1 MNFITVTQFNT
12 YIRQIFE
19 AEEMLSN
26 ISILGE
32 VSGVSIVRG
41 VAYFNVKDQ
50 GAILPCV
57 SFNLGGFI
65 LKDGEQVI
73 VTGSPNY
80 YVKGGRLNFNVNR
93 IVSYG
98 VGVLYQK
105 FLELK
110 DKLEKEGLFDVS
122 KKLPLPEIINRIG
135 VITSPTGAV
144 VHDIITVAN
153 RRNSG
158 VDIVIYPIKVQG
170 VGAEKEIADAM
181 GVMQNAN
188 VDVIIIARGGGG
200 IEDLQPFNTE
210 LLARAIYSSKIP
222 TVSAIGHETDY
233 TIADFVAS
241 VRVATPSAA
250 AEVCTPDNALEN
262 KIFNTLVSKIKN
274 FVVAKLNSCYNDF
287 NSELRM
293 LKQSMSHATCEY
305 KMNIDSLYI
314 NSKKSIEQ
322 KLQHDLNDINLK
334 VNSLNALN
342 PINLLK
348 AGYAKLYGLAGA
360 ITDISKVSLG
370 ENIDICLI
378 DGSLKTNVI
387 EIKRKV

>member
-322 KLQHDLNDINLK
+322 KLQHELNDINLK

-387 EIKRKV
+387 EIKRMV

>member
-293 LKQSMSHATCEY
+293 LKQSMSHATYEY

>member
-322 KLQHDLNDINLK
+322 KLQHELNDINLK